1 METEIKKYDAVA
13 LKKPDDA
20 VASVNPLGKEI
31 IALALAKAQSKFV
44 QPEKNKVVTVK
55 PRDSAPYSFNYADYA
70 AIVAAVV
77 GPLAENGI
85 CFTHFLELTDR
96 GNLLLVTQLI
106 HSSGQFFECTWPIRS
121 NSEPKS
127 IGGDM
132 TYGKRYCLS
141 ALTGCVADDDVDVD
155 PVNTT
160 EFKNRNAGG
169 NQNQKQNQ
177 NQQRQQNAGKGPVVP
192 PSTASKPAPNLQ
204 VPTPKGT
211 APAPTDPG
219 PKPEVSPDQLAA
231 LFAIAKSA
239 QWTNDQLKDYLGT
252 RWGHSSTSQLTFE
265 QYDML
270 KNIISTRGFHVAKAD
285 LRSLGASHAPPART
299 IGEMVNDLPSGTF
312 PPQET
317 FEDFRT

>member
-1 METEIKKYDAVA
+1 MESEIKKYDAVA

-20 VASVNPLGKEI
+20 VLSVNPMGKEV
-31 IALALAKAQSKFV
+31 IALALAKAQAKFV

-55 PRDSAPYSFNYADYA
+55 PRDGSPPYSFNYADYA

-177 NQQRQQNAGKGPVVP
+177 NQQRQQNAVKVPVP
-192 PSTASKPAPNLQ
+192 APSAASKPVPKVLASSSIAAPPEPNSQ
-204 VPTPKGT
+204 
-211 APAPTDPG
+211 A
-219 PKPEVSPDQLAA
+219 PKPEVSQDQLAR
-231 LFAIAKSA
+231 LFAIATSA
-239 QWTNDQLKDYLGT
+239 QWTNDQVKDYLGT
-252 RWGHSSTSQLTFE
+252 RWGYSSTKELTRE
-265 QYDML
+265 QYEML
-270 KNIISTRGFHVAKAD
+270 VNIISTRGFHVAKAD
-285 LRSLGASHAPPART
+285 LRSLGTSHSPRT
-299 IGEMVNDLPSGTF
+299 AAAANAADLEQQPLPGG
-312 PPQET
+312 T